1 MNLILWRHA
10 AAEDAPAAD
19 DRDDIGRALTKR
31 GRKQA
36 EIMAAWLNARLPADY
51 ELLVS
56 PAVRTRQTAEALQAR
71 FRIAAELGL
80 GATADDV
87 LAAVNW
93 PRGRGTV
100 VVVGHQPTLGMV
112 ASLLL
117 SGVPAAWAIKK
128 GAVWWIASRD
138 REEGAQSVLRAV
150 VTPDLA

>member
-10 AAEDAPAAD
+10 SAEDAPARDND
-19 DRDDIGRALTKR
+19 DDLGRALTKR

-36 EIMAAWLNARLPADY
+36 VIMAAWLNARLPAEY

-56 PAVRTRQTAEALQAR
+56 PALRTRQTAEALRAR
-71 FRIAAELGL
+71 FRIVPELAPGAA
-80 GATADDV
+80 AADV
-87 LAAVNW
+87 LGAVNW
-93 PRGRGTV
+93 PHSRGTV
-100 VVVGHQPTLGMV
+100 VAVGHQPTLGIV

-117 SGVPAAWAIKK
+117 SGAQNSWAIKK
-128 GAVWWIASRD
+128 GAIWWIVNRD

>member
-10 AAEDAPAAD
+10 AAEDAPASDED
-19 DRDDIGRALTKR
+19 DDLRRALTKR

-51 ELLVS
+51 ELFVS
-56 PAVRTRQTAEALQAR
+56 PALRTRQTAEALQSR
-71 FRIAAELGL
+71 FKITPELAPGASAA
-80 GATADDV
+80 DV

-93 PRGRGTV
+93 PHSRGTV

-117 SGVPAAWAIKK
+117 SGTQTSWAIKK
-128 GAVWWIASRD
+128 GSIWWIANRD

>member
-10 AAEDAPAAD
+10 AAEDAPAVDGD
-19 DRDDIGRALTKR
+19 DDLSRVLTKR

-36 EIMAAWLNARLPADY
+36 EIMAAWLNARLPADF

-56 PAVRTRQTAEALQAR
+56 PAVRTRQTAEALQSR
-71 FRIAAELGL
+71 FRIVPELAP
-80 GATADDV
+80 GASAPDV

-93 PRGRGTV
+93 PHSRGTV

-117 SGVPAAWAIKK
+117 SGVPTSWAIKK
-128 GAVWWIASRD
+128 GAVWWIANRD